1 MIIDYERLKNF
12 LADSN
17 LVTAKNLELAQAEA
31 QATGRRLDDVLL
43 KRQLVSEEILAKS
56 KAYILGIPFVDLT
69 AQIVERDVL
78 KIIPEPI
85 ARHSNIV
92 AFKKT
97 DNNLE
102 VAMLDPAD

>member
-1 MIIDYERLKNF
+1 MVIDYERLKTF

-17 LVTAKNLELAQAEA
+17 LVTPQNLQLAEA
-31 QATGRRLDDVLL
+31 DSKETGRRLDEVLL
-43 KRQLVSEEILAKS
+43 KRNLVSEEILAKS
-56 KAYILGIPFVDLT
+56 KAYILGIPFVDLSNQT
-69 AQIVERDVL
+69 VDPEIL

-85 ARHSNIV
+85 ARRSNIV

-97 DNNLE
+97 ANNLE